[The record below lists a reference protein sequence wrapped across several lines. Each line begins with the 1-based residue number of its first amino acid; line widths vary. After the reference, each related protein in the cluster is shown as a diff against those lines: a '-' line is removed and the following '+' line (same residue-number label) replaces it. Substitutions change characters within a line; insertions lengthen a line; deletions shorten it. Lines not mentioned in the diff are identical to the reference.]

1 MSLSWIYLG
10 HIVESWVNYKNEHVA
25 LVDLEALGRWNL
37 AFFEKK
43 QENVLKIV
51 RHSSQKEIKNNR

>member
-43 QENVLKIV
+43 NRKMSSKLCAIV
-51 RHSSQKEIKNNR
+51 ARRR